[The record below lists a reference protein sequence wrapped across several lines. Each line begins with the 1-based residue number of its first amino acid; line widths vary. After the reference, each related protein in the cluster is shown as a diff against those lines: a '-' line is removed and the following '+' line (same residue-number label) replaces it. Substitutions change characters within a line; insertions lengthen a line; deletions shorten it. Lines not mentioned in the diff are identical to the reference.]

1 MSNAFSHTASANVM
15 GLDLY
20 LQGISLPWPV
30 CSMFHQNISAL
41 DANSRENTTSALI
54 GWRAQ
59 LLKPMSASVEGLA
72 LHTFTLDH
80 V

>member
-1 MSNAFSHTASANVM
+1 M

-20 LQGISLPWPV
+20 LQGRSLPWPV

-54 GWRAQ
+54 GWQAQ
-59 LLKPMSASVEGLA
+59 ALKPMPASVEGLA
-72 LHTFTLDH
+72 LHTSITDH